1 MTFGTVASVVGIAG
15 GINSLTGGGVSSM
28 LGFGGS
34 ATGAQAQQM
43 ADPFSQYRGNLAS
56 MYSGALQPGA
66 SSNIEAMPGYSQYK
80 TGVIDP
86 AMKSS
91 ERTAAATGQLYS
103 GKEQEAL
110 QKTGQQGYYGFMTDY
125 MNRLAQGSGA
135 TQSPATA
142 AGMGLAQAGQ
152 NQQGF
157 MQGLGA
163 LGTSASGLSGQLG
176 GATGNTYGDSS
187 NAWVQQQ
194 STQMPSNFNAG
205 DPTAGGGINLG
216 WGEG

>member
-1 MTFGTVASVVGIAG
+1 MSAGITLTTFGTAVGIAG
-15 GINSLTGGGVSSM
+15 GINALTGGGVSS
-28 LGFGGS
+28 
-34 ATGAQAQQM
+34 AQAQQM
-43 ADPFSQYRGNLAS
+43 ADPFSQYRSKLGE

-66 SSNIEAMPGYSQYK
+66 PSNIEAMPGYSQYK

-86 AMKSS
+86 AMKAS
-91 ERTAAATGQLYS
+91 ERTAAASGQLYS

-135 TQSPATA
+135 VNNPATA
-142 AGMGLAQAGQ
+142 AGMGLAQAGS

-163 LGTSASGLSGQLG
+163 LGTSVSGLAGQVNSMGNVAYNPSTMSPTTQYGSGVGSLLSG
-176 GATGNTYGDSS
+176 T
-187 NAWVQQQ
+187 
-194 STQMPSNFNAG
+194 
-205 DPTAGGGINLG
+205 GGIG
-216 WGEG
+216 D